1 MGTQNKVGKF
11 IVLEG
16 IDGSGKSTQARFLAN
31 KLKAVL
37 TFAPG
42 ATDMGKTLRS
52 LVLEKQNMSAVTE
65 TLLMLA
71 DRSIHVDQVITPNV
85 VAGNW
90 VICDR
95 FNGSTLAYQ
104 GYGRGLDIT
113 ALNLLVAFS
122 SRNVTADLNILL
134 DLPVTE
140 ALKRQG
146 MRSKDKD
153 RLESQSIE
161 FHEKVRQGYLEI
173 AALNPEYWAVVDGM
187 STLKKVEAE
196 ILKAVKSKFGSLIRD

>member
-1 MGTQNKVGKF
+1 MKNNKVGKL
-11 IVLEG
+11 IALEG

-31 KLKAVL
+31 KLEAVL

-52 LVLEKQNMSAVTE
+52 LVLDHENVSFITE

-71 DRSIHVDQVITPNV
+71 DRAIHVDQVITPNILAGKWV
-85 VAGNW
+85 V
-90 VICDR
+90 CDR

-113 ALNLLVAFS
+113 TLNLLIAFS
-122 SRNVTADLNILL
+122 SHNVSPDLNILL
-134 DLPVTE
+134 DVPVDE

-146 MRSKDKD
+146 KRSKDRD
-153 RLESQSIE
+153 RLESQSVE
-161 FHEKVRQGYLEI
+161 FYEKVRQGYLEI
-173 AALNPEYWAVVDGM
+173 AAANQEYWCVIDGLAEAVE
-187 STLKKVEAE
+187 VEAQ
-196 ILKAVKSKFGSLIRD
+196 ILKSIKTKFGKSLY